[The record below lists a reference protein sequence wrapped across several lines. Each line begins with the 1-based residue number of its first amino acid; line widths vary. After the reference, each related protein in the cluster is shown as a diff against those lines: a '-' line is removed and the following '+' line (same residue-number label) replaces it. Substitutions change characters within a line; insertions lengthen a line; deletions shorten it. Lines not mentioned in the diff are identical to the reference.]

1 MNASRRDFL
10 RLGSAGLLAM
20 GSISSLPA
28 FANGTQPAVV
38 GSANDAV
45 IYLYDRM
52 SALDAI
58 GPYEVLRCVPG
69 MRVLFAAKNAGL
81 VRTDS
86 GLQML
91 NAEYGIADIRSAD
104 ILVIPGGDASG
115 PINDPEV
122 LQWIRAV
129 NETTKWTASSCTGAL
144 VLGAAGLLKGVRAT
158 THWNTMEALPHF
170 GAVPVNR
177 RFVRDGKII
186 TSAGVSAGIDMALE
200 LVALTH
206 GEQMA
211 KMVQLVIEYD
221 PQPPFESGSRGK
233 ATAET
238 IQQARERIAAIY
250 AK

>member
-1 MNASRRDFL
+1 MNASRREFL
-10 RLGSAGLLAM
+10 KLGSAGFLAM

-28 FANGTQPAVV
+28 FANETQSAAAA
-38 GSANDAV
+38 GANDAV
-45 IYLYDRM
+45 ILLYDRM

-69 MRVLFAAKNAGL
+69 MRVRFVAKKAGL

-91 NAEYGIADIRSAD
+91 NAEYSIGDISSAD
-104 ILVIPGGDASG
+104 ILVIPGGDASV

-122 LQWIRAV
+122 LQWIRAM
-129 NETTKWTASSCTGAL
+129 NDTTKWTTSSCTGAL

-158 THWNTMEALPHF
+158 THWSTMEALPHF

-177 RFVRDGKII
+177 RFVRDGKFL

-206 GEQMA
+206 GEQTA

-221 PQPPFESGSRGK
+221 PQPPFESGSRSK
-233 ATAET
+233 ATSET
-238 IQQARERIAAIY
+238 IRQARERIAAIY